1 MVSFLSNWK
10 FRFLSGTEESVFRI
24 ELGLGTVLGN
34 FSLFINLAVSKHNFI
49 HFLL

>member
-10 FRFLSGTEESVFRI
+10 FKFLSGTEESV
-24 ELGLGTVLGN
+24 LGLGTVLGN

-49 HFLL
+49 RFLL